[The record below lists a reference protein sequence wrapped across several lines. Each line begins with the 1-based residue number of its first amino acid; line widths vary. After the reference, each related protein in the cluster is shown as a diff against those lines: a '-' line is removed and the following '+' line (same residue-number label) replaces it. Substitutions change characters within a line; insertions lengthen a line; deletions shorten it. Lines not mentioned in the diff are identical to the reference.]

1 MSKTMQYILIIII
14 LFISNDTLTFGTS
27 GNTTLGLIHQIIYAI
42 LIIFLSFSFQ
52 ISQQPKIPKLL
63 LATLLF
69 IIFLTSILNLDFSLG
84 YLIQINSLILGYLI
98 AKNIKFES
106 FALYFNKV
114 LFFISLT
121 SIFLFFVFI
130 LFPVSIGLFNVQENI
145 AGVPYINLYFY
156 THFVSVFRNTGIY
169 REPGVYMIY
178 LNLGIIFE
186 LFIKNSINK
195 KYIVVFILALLTT
208 LSTAGFI
215 IASFIGLSFLLKEKK
230 FKTFIKTSTFILILS
245 IIIFYNYDLFETS
258 LMKFDKSTIEYGST
272 VARMASITV
281 PFSIFLDNPFL
292 GVGLA
297 NYNDLFELYSRNL
310 LGFSLRADGH
320 STNTFFNSLA
330 TYGLVYFLILFIS
343 FYKLSKLF
351 SSSFIFR
358 VMIFISFLFML
369 SNEDLRYSLLF
380 SVLLFYGVFGSQH
393 KPILK
398 K

>member
-1 MSKTMQYILIIII
+1 MQYILIIII